1 MLPET
6 LVFTLMDKGKPYS
19 ISAELRYPEIIA
31 SIAWPSGHPDYPIE
45 IIGAT
50 LPMSTTVGDLIEYV
64 ADYVQTMDD
73 ISAREEEERWSG
85 C

>member
-6 LVFTLMDKGKPYS
+6 LTFTLIHEGKPYS
-19 ISAELRYPEIIA
+19 IHAQLAHPDITVNV
-31 SIAWPSGHPDYPIE
+31 AWPSGHPDYPLE
-45 IIGAT
+45 ILGAT
-50 LPMSTTVGDLIEYV
+50 LPMSATVGDVIGYV
-64 ADYVQTMDD
+64 ADYVENMDE